1 MWQCKE
7 LKWEVF
13 DWLEPRFE
21 TMGFFVVVFVLFF
34 LIFFVFCLDKCFSLI
49 WMIDGSVL
57 W

>member
-1 MWQCKE
+1 M
-7 LKWEVF
+7 F

-34 LIFFVFCLDKCFSLI
+34 SIFFVFCLDKCFSLI